1 MSRLKKRIRRA
12 TRENRMRITNRQLR
26 SIIRESLLL
35 ERGEANVTQIVKY
48 KPEIREWAETLVDS
62 MADHVSDKIKEID
75 DKTRKRV
82 LDTVTDATI
91 SGLIKA
97 FGYVTPAEEI
107 RIERDVFKKK
117 YRDERHRRTGDRW
130 S

>member
-1 MSRLKKRIRRA
+1 
-12 TRENRMRITNRQLR
+12 MRISKRQLKR
-26 SIIRESLLL
+26 LIRETLLL

-62 MADHVSDKIKEID
+62 MADHVSDKIKEMD
-75 DKTRKRV
+75 DKVYKRV
-82 LDTVTDATI
+82 LDTVTDATVQ
-91 SGLIKA
+91 GLIKA

-107 RIERDVFKKK
+107 RFEREAFKKK
-117 YRDERHRRTGDRW
+117 YHDERQQHVGDRW